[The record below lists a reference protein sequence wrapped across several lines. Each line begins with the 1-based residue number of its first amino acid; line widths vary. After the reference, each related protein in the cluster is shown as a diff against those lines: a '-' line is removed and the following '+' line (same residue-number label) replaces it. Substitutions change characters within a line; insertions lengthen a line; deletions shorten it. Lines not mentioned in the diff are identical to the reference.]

1 MIVNEKIEE
10 FEINIFMVLY
20 FIKIEVYNL
29 FVKLLDLNKYI
40 MELNMFVLKMMESKL
55 IEYFVSVNKFVSEIN
70 YKLFFLKVYNLFV
83 VENDLISI
91 RKMILGIFNF
101 FNS

>member
-83 VENDLISI
+83 VENDLINI

-101 FNS
+101 FY

>member
-1 MIVNEKIEE
+1 MVVSEKIEE
-10 FEINIFMVLY
+10 LEINIFMVLY

-40 MELNMFVLKMMESKL
+40 MELNMFVLKMMENKL

-70 YKLFFLKVYNLFV
+70 YKLFFLKDFY
-83 VENDLISI
+83 I
-91 RKMILGIFNF
+91 
-101 FNS
+101 